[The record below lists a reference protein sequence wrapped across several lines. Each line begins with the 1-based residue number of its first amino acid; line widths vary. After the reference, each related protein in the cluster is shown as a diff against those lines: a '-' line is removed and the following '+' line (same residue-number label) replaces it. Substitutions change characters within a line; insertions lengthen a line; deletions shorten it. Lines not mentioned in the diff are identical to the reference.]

1 MQPSR
6 EKSQANQDNWAA
18 NGEDS
23 PVITIEYLRARL
35 LAERSV
41 SKAAKE
47 RADEL
52 SKRVKELEDQLK
64 IVSLQRKRAEKATL
78 DVLSY
83 LESHGVSDISEL
95 YESESDQEDSL
106 CESNTGKINE
116 DKNFDSLRT
125 NEHGKESSGS
135 DHESA
140 PSSIGSLSWK
150 GRNKTAPLIE
160 KKYFDSPT
168 RRQTN
173 SPLTNSSPRRRHGK
187 SCRQIK
193 RREVR
198 LVVEEPSHSTLKTDV
213 QDSNRLGSS
222 VDQAYCLDTKSV
234 KLEQSSDRL
243 VERGFRRN
251 EVSLSFEDQTQAG
264 DASSSNRRHEPSGEM
279 MERALKHQ
287 AQLIGLN
294 EAQEKA
300 QRDWEDKYA
309 DNHISVQDSCEPGN
323 HSDVT
328 EERDENKAGV
338 AHLGEVTANHHDGQK
353 EGSEGNFQRKQ
364 SSITHFNSFKLS
376 PDADTGL
383 TGNDNLSEMQSYRF
397 TASDF
402 AFPTVSN
409 EPIQK
414 HENGHHS
421 IVPHEEPHRPDGI
434 LSALQEAKLIL
445 KQQISSLPKSN
456 ESAQDDDVYGL
467 NIPLACSRLF
477 RVPTDLPS
485 QAPSHSRSLLPGS
498 SRLFSDTNGYG
509 RTYLQGYHSTSSPMD
524 PRCSNSPY
532 VTKLGDSA
540 RQALDFQS
548 NPNLA
553 SSSKLGSLPYT
564 SSPEFSLSPNRV
576 LNSRLPMSEFGLPPS
591 GSPLVYNHDFRPDMY
606 R

>member
-1 MQPSR
+1 MQHSG
-6 EKSQANQDNWAA
+6 EKNQANQDNWV

-52 SKRVKELEDQLK
+52 SKRVKELEEQLK
-64 IVSLQRKRAEKATL
+64 VASLQRKRAEKATL

-106 CESNTGKINE
+106 CESNMGKINE

-125 NEHGKESSGS
+125 NGYGKESSGS

-140 PSSIGSLSWK
+140 PSSTGSLSWK
-150 GRNKTAPLIE
+150 GRNKTAQLIE

-173 SPLTNSSPRRRHGK
+173 SPLNNSSPRRRHGK
-187 SCRQIK
+187 SCRQVK

-198 LVVEEPSHSTLKTDV
+198 LVVEEPSHSTLKSDV
-213 QDSNRLGSS
+213 QDSNKLDSS
-222 VDQAYCLDTKSV
+222 VDHAYCLETKSV
-234 KLEQSSDRL
+234 KLEQSPERL
-243 VERGFRRN
+243 VERDLRRN
-251 EVSLSFEDQTQAG
+251 EGSLSFEDQTQAG
-264 DASSSNRRHEPSGEM
+264 DASSSNRRHEASGE

-300 QRDWEDKYA
+300 QRDWEDKNA
-309 DNHISVQDSCEPGN
+309 DNHISMQDSCEPGN

-338 AHLGEVTANHHDGQK
+338 AHLGKITANQHDGQR
-353 EGSEGNFQRKQ
+353 EVSEGNLQSKQ

-376 PDADTGL
+376 LDADTSL
-383 TGNDNLSEMQSYRF
+383 TGNNSLSEMQSYRF
-397 TASDF
+397 AASDF
-402 AFPTVSN
+402 AFPSVSN
-409 EPIQK
+409 GPIQK

-421 IVPHEEPHRPDGI
+421 TVPQEESHQPDGI

-445 KQQISSLPKSN
+445 KQQMSSLPKSG
-456 ESAQDDDVYGL
+456 ESAREDDVYGL

-485 QAPSHSRSLLPGS
+485 QAPSYSRSLLLGS
-498 SRLFSDTNGYG
+498 SRLLSDANGFG
-509 RTYLQGYHSTSSPMD
+509 RTYLQGYHSMSSPMD
-524 PRCSNSPY
+524 PRSSNPPY

-540 RQALDFQS
+540 RQECDFQS

-553 SSSKLGSLPYT
+553 SSSKLASLPYI
-564 SSPEFSLSPNRV
+564 SSPDFSSSPNRV
-576 LNSRLPMSEFGLPPS
+576 LNSRFPASELGIPS
-591 GSPLVYNHDFRPDMY
+591 AGSPLVYNHDLRPDMY